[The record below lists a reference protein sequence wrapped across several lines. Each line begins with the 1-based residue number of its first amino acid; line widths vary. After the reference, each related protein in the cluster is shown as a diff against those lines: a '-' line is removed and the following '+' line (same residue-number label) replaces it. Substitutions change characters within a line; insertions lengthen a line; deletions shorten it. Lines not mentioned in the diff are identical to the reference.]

1 MMNIIA
7 PTIAFCFLILNDI
20 KHVELWEEW
29 FQQSNALTSNKA
41 KVFIHRANTY
51 KEVHNGNSNILS
63 LDYCSLENENCK
75 CPPNGI
81 VYYGPFRVKK
91 IHEVRDINERYKN
104 KFVAKKLSNNYTNG
118 IFCNNA
124 EMGKDPAPGLKKSC
138 FCREHSDP
146 GSASSLE
153 PHIHISDFVK
163 KYTIDPSQHVSTKW
177 SSISLV
183 HAIKALFRQCYN
195 SGAMKCVLLSDADVP
210 IKTFDYVYSYLTKHD
225 KSHLD
230 YALLPPTNRNEHHT
244 QIMMLERFINNCKKV
259 CCLYFT
265 LYSIFTNVFLNTYIN
280 III

>member
-1 MMNIIA
+1 MVNIIA

-104 KFVAKKLSNNYTNG
+104 KFVAK
-118 IFCNNA
+118 
-124 EMGKDPAPGLKKSC
+124 
-138 FCREHSDP
+138 
-146 GSASSLE
+146 
-153 PHIHISDFVK
+153 
-163 KYTIDPSQHVSTKW
+163 VSK
-177 SSISLV
+177 
-183 HAIKALFRQCYN
+183 
-195 SGAMKCVLLSDADVP
+195 P
-210 IKTFDYVYSYLTKHD
+210 
-225 KSHLD
+225 
-230 YALLPPTNRNEHHT
+230 
-244 QIMMLERFINNCKKV
+244 
-259 CCLYFT
+259 
-265 LYSIFTNVFLNTYIN
+265 
-280 III
+280 